1 MCDCREAKCA
11 VQLGIVNMS
20 AIWSPGFTPT
30 DATVD
35 VAYRGNGALGLGDQ
49 ICSILLSEKRKSP
62 FFPFYIFP
70 LLSVPLSAVRTA
82 LLLQWTPMKKL
93 LISFFNNDDS
103 DNCRRRRLL
112 IRRSMRMKASALW
125 KRLSLSLSLSPPDYL
140 HRLFGSPRAPRRD
153 GASEME
159 YRAFGTRKNCRSVA
173 RFMKQFR
180 TIQPFS

>member
-82 LLLQWTPMKKL
+82 LRCCNGL
-93 LISFFNNDDS
+93 
-103 DNCRRRRLL
+103 R
-112 IRRSMRMKASALW
+112 
-125 KRLSLSLSLSPPDYL
+125 
-140 HRLFGSPRAPRRD
+140 
-153 GASEME
+153 
-159 YRAFGTRKNCRSVA
+159 
-173 RFMKQFR
+173 
-180 TIQPFS
+180 